1 MRYSQ
6 DRTII
11 QRAACELE
19 DLRTNTKNDHD
30 GLPFPR
36 ECRRLLFQIPGN
48 THCFDCGSP
57 SPEWASITYGVLLCM
72 NCSGRHRSYGVSTS
86 RVRSIDLDSWSHT
99 QVLAVLEGGNEQ
111 MKQFF
116 HRHQMNGETDEELD
130 FQYKTKAAHFYKTH
144 LQQHITRVAESGVYR
159 GREVARNLKKKHPR
173 QGDVNAN
180 YKVSIR
186 RTSIE
191 VQ

>member
-1 MRYSQ
+1 
-6 DRTII
+6 
-11 QRAACELE
+11 
-19 DLRTNTKNDHD
+19 
-30 GLPFPR
+30 
-36 ECRRLLFQIPGN
+36 
-48 THCFDCGSP
+48 
-57 SPEWASITYGVLLCM
+57 M